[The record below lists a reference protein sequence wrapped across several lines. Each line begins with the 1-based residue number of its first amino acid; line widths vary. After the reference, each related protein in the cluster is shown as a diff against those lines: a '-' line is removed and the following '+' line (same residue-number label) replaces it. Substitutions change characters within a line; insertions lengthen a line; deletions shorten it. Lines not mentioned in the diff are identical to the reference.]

1 MSDVELRQLRSCRS
15 NIARHEL
22 AGRHSRKTGELRQ
35 DLIIDPVVFFICVF
49 SSFQAQIASDEAIA
63 IGDLQCT
70 KVSAELKS
78 ARSVVRITEI
88 TATLQE
94 QKYVFPIACL
104 PAFSCESRL
113 MCRIAS
119 LSSTE

>member
-1 MSDVELRQLRSCRS
+1 MLIFCCCEAAISECSELISG
-15 NIARHEL
+15 A
-22 AGRHSRKTGELRQ
+22 
-35 DLIIDPVVFFICVF
+35 FFDY
-49 SSFQAQIASDEAIA
+49 QAQIGSEEAIT

-94 QKYVFPIACL
+94 QK
-104 PAFSCESRL
+104 
-113 MCRIAS
+113 
-119 LSSTE
+119 